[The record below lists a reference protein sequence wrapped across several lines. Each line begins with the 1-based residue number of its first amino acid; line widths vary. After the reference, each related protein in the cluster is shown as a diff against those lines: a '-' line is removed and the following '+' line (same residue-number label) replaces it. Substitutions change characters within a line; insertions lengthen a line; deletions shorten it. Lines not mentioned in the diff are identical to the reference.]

1 MIKKIKNRLST
12 FDYSRMLEMLK
23 VIKERSNHSY
33 VWIFLDIIRCF
44 IKYGSGYMDYYLFYF
59 ETLSDEEKE
68 TYINVS
74 VNNDYI
80 RKCNDSKYYY
90 VLNDKVEFIKKY
102 KDYIKRDT
110 LDIRDCSY
118 DDYLN
123 FFNKHK
129 EFMAKPVD
137 GFCGKGI
144 ELIVSK
150 DQDPKVLYDSF
161 NTNHQYLLEEKIIQ
175 NKEISSI
182 YPDSINTIRVVT
194 YNRNLDVKIMFSAIR
209 IGNHGKFVDNF
220 NNGGMFTP
228 IDDDGVIRK
237 PALDKDNNVYE
248 VHPMTKT
255 SIIGFK
261 IPMYDQIIE
270 LCKKLALVT
279 PELGLCGWDIA
290 LTDNGIDV
298 VEGNQ
303 IPGYDIYQS
312 REHLAPS
319 KIGLKP
325 KFDKEIYPEKV
336 NKEIFAKGHNI
347 TKLIWIVFFCLI
359 ADFVLSLIHI
369 RLSLS
374 IYVPLAYI
382 TLDSGLD
389 SRPLSKTILYSV
401 ILGLFI
407 ALGQYLIVYYA
418 TSSTLS
424 DDPLFI
430 LKTNL
435 RGNIIVTIEVIL
447 KTIVLNI
454 LSLYFIIP
462 IFDVNMEK
470 INNKTGMILTIF
482 ILILILMILIVL
494 FLPLLYV
501 IFAM

>member
-1 MIKKIKNRLST
+1 MFKKILNRLNT
-12 FDYSRMLEMLK
+12 FDYKRMIEMIN
-23 VIKERSNHSY
+23 VIKNRSNHSSF
-33 VWIFLDIIRCF
+33 WIVLDIFRCF

-59 ETLSDEEKE
+59 ESLTDQEKE

-74 VNNDYI
+74 TNNEYI
-80 RKCNDSKYYY
+80 KKCNDRKFYH
-90 VLNDKVEFIKKY
+90 VLNDKVDFIEKY
-102 KDYIKRDT
+102 KDFIKRDT
-110 LDIRDCSY
+110 LDIRNCSY
-118 DDYLN
+118 EEYLK
-123 FFNKHK
+123 FFKKHH

-144 ELIVSK
+144 ELIVTK
-150 DQDPKVLYDSF
+150 GQDPKALYESF
-161 NTNHQYLLEEKIIQ
+161 NINKQYLLEEKIVQ

-182 YPDSINTIRVVT
+182 YPNSINTIRVVT
-194 YNRNLDVKIMFSAIR
+194 LNRNNDVKIMFSAIR

-237 PALDKDNNVYE
+237 PALDKDNNVFE

-255 SIIGFK
+255 PIIGFK
-261 IPMYDQIIE
+261 IPMYEQIKE

-290 LTDNGIDV
+290 LTDKGIDV

-325 KFDKEIYPEKV
+325 KFDKEIYPERV

-347 TKLIWIVFFCLI
+347 TKLIWIVFFCFIFDFILGLI
-359 ADFVLSLIHI
+359 GINLSLT
-369 RLSLS
+369 
-374 IYVPLAYI
+374 IYIPLAYI
-382 TLDSGLD
+382 TLDSDLD
-389 SRPLSKTILYSV
+389 KRPLSKTIVYSV
-401 ILGLFI
+401 IIGLFI
-407 ALGQYLIVYYA
+407 ALAQYLIVYYA

-424 DDPLFI
+424 NDPLF
-430 LKTNL
+430 
-435 RGNIIVTIEVIL
+435 IL

-454 LSLYFIIP
+454 ISLYFIIP

-470 INNKTGMILTIF
+470 INSKTGMILTIF

-501 IFAM
+501 IFKM